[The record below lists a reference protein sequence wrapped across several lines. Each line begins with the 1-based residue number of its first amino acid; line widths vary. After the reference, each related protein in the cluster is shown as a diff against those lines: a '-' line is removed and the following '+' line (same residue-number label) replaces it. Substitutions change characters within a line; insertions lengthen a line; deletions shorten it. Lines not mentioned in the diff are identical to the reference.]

1 MTAIPENFG
10 EGGANLAPQGA
21 AGEPTLAVTLR
32 DVADDLDALQ
42 IPTVTSPSPLA
53 AAGANPTKAE
63 YDATVTLLVEIKTK
77 LNAIAAA
84 VLKTTKA

>member
-32 DVADDLDALQ
+32 EIADDLDGLQ
-42 IPTVTSPSPLA
+42 IPAITSPDPLP

-63 YDATVTLLVEIKTK
+63 YDASVAVLVEIKTK

-84 VLKTTKA
+84 TLKTTKA

>member
-21 AGEPTLAVTLR
+21 AGEPTLALTLR
-32 DVADDLDALQ
+32 DIADDLDGLQ
-42 IPTVTSPSPLA
+42 VATITSPNPVVA
-53 AAGANPTKAE
+53 VGGTPTKAE
-63 YDATVTLLVEIKTK
+63 FDPVVTLVLEMKTK

-84 VLKTTKA
+84 TLKTTKA